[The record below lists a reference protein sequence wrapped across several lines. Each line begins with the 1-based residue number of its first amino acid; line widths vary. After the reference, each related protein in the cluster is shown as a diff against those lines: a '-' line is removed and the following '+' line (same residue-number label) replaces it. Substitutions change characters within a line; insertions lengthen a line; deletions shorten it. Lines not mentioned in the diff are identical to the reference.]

1 VHSAAALR
9 LGYVRAVG
17 PVDLRRRAPGA
28 KAPVLILGFNAG
40 LEDLLHPRR
49 QRQGQRQRQR
59 LALRAFVVPTL
70 RQAQGR
76 LLRKRRE
83 GWGTRFVS
91 CGGEVKVPVPRLF
104 KERRDKDGPPGIDP
118 PFAKLIRGGWFAK
131 VFFMSDRVMSESA
144 MSESTEQIRE
154 LLDSVYRVDSGRILA
169 TLIRLLG
176 DFDLAEEAMHEAF
189 AAALSLWPKSGVPG
203 NPRPWLISTAR
214 FKAIDTLRRRA
225 RFDASQDEFVRY
237 FEAQS
242 ISAERSNKNEEHGL
256 EDDYLEDD
264 RLRLIF
270 TCCHPSLAPDARVA
284 LTLREVCGLTTEE
297 IAKAF
302 LITPRT
308 LAQRVV
314 RAKAKIRETPIRYEV
329 PTPGEL
335 PERLGAVLQVI
346 YLVFNEGYS
355 AAAGA
360 EVTRAELTGEA
371 IRLGRLLV
379 ELHLTELGP
388 EPEVI
393 GLLSLMLLQ
402 ESRRAARNSPTG
414 ELILLENQDRALWN
428 REQIAEGVALLEKA
442 LQYRQKSRRF
452 GSYTLQAAIAA
463 VHAEAESVARTD
475 WRQIVALYDRLLQV
489 QPSPVVQLNRAVAIA
504 MRDGPEA
511 GLTNI
516 DAVLEHGELANYYL
530 AHSARADMCRRLG
543 RTAEARAS
551 YEKALALTQQEPERQ
566 FLQERIRQLK

>member
-1 VHSAAALR
+1 
-9 LGYVRAVG
+9 
-17 PVDLRRRAPGA
+17 
-28 KAPVLILGFNAG
+28 
-40 LEDLLHPRR
+40 
-49 QRQGQRQRQR
+49 
-59 LALRAFVVPTL
+59 
-70 RQAQGR
+70 
-76 LLRKRRE
+76 
-83 GWGTRFVS
+83 
-91 CGGEVKVPVPRLF
+91 
-104 KERRDKDGPPGIDP
+104 
-118 PFAKLIRGGWFAK
+118 
-131 VFFMSDRVMSESA
+131 MSQP
-144 MSESTEQIRE
+144 STDEIRE
-154 LLDSVYRVDSGRILA
+154 LLDSLYRVDSGRILA

-189 AAALSLWPKSGVPG
+189 AAALSVWPKSGVPG

-225 RFDASQDEFVRY
+225 RFDASQGELAHY
-237 FEAQS
+237 IEAQS
-242 ISAERSNKNEEHGL
+242 SSAEKSNPEQSL
-256 EDDYLEDD
+256 DDNFLEDD

-270 TCCHPSLAPDARVA
+270 TCCHPSLAPEARVA

-302 LITPRT
+302 LTTPQT
-308 LAQRVV
+308 LAQRIV
-314 RAKAKIRETPIRYEV
+314 RAKAKIRETRIPYEV
-329 PTPGEL
+329 PTPQDL

-371 IRLGRLLV
+371 IRLGRLLA
-379 ELHLTELGP
+379 ELHLTELHLNERRP

-393 GLLSLMLLQ
+393 GLLALMLLQ
-402 ESRRAARNSPTG
+402 ESRRAARTSSTG
-414 ELILLENQDRALWN
+414 ELILLENQDRSLWN
-428 REQIAEGVALLEKA
+428 REQIAEGVALLENA
-442 LQYRQKSRRF
+442 LKSQQKSRRF

-463 VHAEAESVARTD
+463 VHAEAESVAATD
-475 WRQIVALYDRLLQV
+475 WRQIVALYDQLERI

-511 GLTNI
+511 GLAQI
-516 DAVLEHGELANYYL
+516 DAVLGDSSGKQSELTNYYL

>member
-1 VHSAAALR
+1 MIESTLFDIRRKEAFSISVSRCEMTSAGTNRELLLVADLPE
-9 LGYVRAVG
+9 VG
-17 PVDLRRRAPGA
+17 QTA
-28 KAPVLILGFNAG
+28 
-40 LEDLLHPRR
+40 H
-49 QRQGQRQRQR
+49 
-59 LALRAFVVPTL
+59 
-70 RQAQGR
+70 
-76 LLRKRRE
+76 
-83 GWGTRFVS
+83 
-91 CGGEVKVPVPRLF
+91 
-104 KERRDKDGPPGIDP
+104 
-118 PFAKLIRGGWFAK
+118 WFAK
-131 VFFMSDRVMSESA
+131 VVVMSERSP
-144 MSESTEQIRE
+144 EQIVDQIRE
-154 LLDSVYRVDSGRILA
+154 LLDSLYRVDSRRILA

-189 AAALSLWPKSGVPG
+189 AAALSLWPGSGVPG

-225 RFDASQDEFVRY
+225 RFDASQDELVRY
-237 FEAQS
+237 LEAQS
-242 ISAERSNKNEEHGL
+242 SSPEESNEE
-256 EDDYLEDD
+256 DSLEDD

-270 TCCHPSLAPDARVA
+270 TCCHPSLAPEARVA

-302 LITPRT
+302 LTTPRT
-308 LAQRVV
+308 LAQRIV
-314 RAKAKIRETPIRYEV
+314 RAKAKIRDTPIRYEV
-329 PTPGEL
+329 PSPQEL
-335 PERLGAVLQVI
+335 PDRLGAVLQVV

-371 IRLGRLLV
+371 IRLGRLLTD
-379 ELHLTELGP
+379 LQP

-402 ESRRAARNSPTG
+402 ESRRAARTSPTG
-414 ELILLENQDRALWN
+414 ELILLENQNRSLWN
-428 REQIAEGVALLEKA
+428 RRQIAEGVALLEKA
-442 LQYRQKSRRF
+442 LKSRRF
-452 GSYTLQAAIAA
+452 GPYTLQAGIAA
-463 VHAEAESVARTD
+463 VHAKAESVAATD
-475 WRQIVALYDRLLQV
+475 WGQIVALYDQLVRI

-511 GLTNI
+511 GLTHI
-516 DAVLEHGELANYYL
+516 DAVLEDGELENYYL

-543 RTAEARAS
+543 RTTEARSS